1 MKGGVKMKFL
11 DTNALLRADLDSI
24 GLFAISSVSLEE
36 LENIKTNRNKTEDLK
51 YKARKTIHWL
61 DENSD
66 KYKTIVFNTTIE
78 KYVSDKCIEPTPDAR
93 IVSCAKHLSESEDII
108 FVTDD
113 ICCKVIARDI
123 FGLEVEGLRNQKENI
138 YRGYKIVKGNTEL
151 INKVLS
157 DTSDW
162 LVNEYAIIKN
172 TDNNSESEMRFD
184 GEKFVAL
191 KLPPSKYIKG
201 KNALQRCALDILN
214 NQDITIAAILGGYGS
229 GKTFLCMQM
238 GLYSVREKGWQSKV
252 LGIREPQ
259 GEGKEVGYLPGE
271 LSSKTELFFAPL
283 MQQLDGGEFELER
296 LMQQGMLESNIP
308 YYLKGTTYND
318 TVILVDEAEDLSEK
332 QIRLI
337 GTRLGEGSKIY
348 LAGDYKQAVFN
359 ATETNA
365 LIKMCNAFKGNPK
378 FGCIYLGEDVRSTTS
393 RMFADLFND

>member
-1 MKGGVKMKFL
+1 MIRFL
-11 DTNALLRADLDSI
+11 DTNAVLNTDLNKEEN
-24 GLFAISSVSLEE
+24 LVISSITLEE
-36 LENIKTNRNKTEDLK
+36 LEKIKTNRNKTEEVK
-51 YKARKTIHWL
+51 YKARKAIHWL
-61 DENSD
+61 DENQD
-66 KYKTIVFNTTIE
+66 KYNVIIFNQDIYEELNNSSGLAEYNADTYIMA
-78 KYVSDKCIEPTPDAR
+78 C
-93 IVSCAKHLSESEDII
+93 CAYTKFNNEVV

-113 ICCKVIARDI
+113 ICCKVLAKNV
-123 FGLEVEGLRNQKENI
+123 FGLKVEGLKNKKENI
-138 YRGYKIVKGNTEL
+138 YKGYKFIKGNTAT
-151 INKVLS
+151 INQVLS
-157 DTSDW
+157 DTSEW
-162 LVNEYAIIKN
+162 LINEYAIIKN
-172 TDNNSESEMRFD
+172 TDDGSGSEMRFD

-238 GLYSVREKGWQSKV
+238 GLYSVREKGWQSKI
-252 LGIREPQ
+252 LGVREPQ

-271 LSSKTELFFAPL
+271 LNSKTELFFAPL

-318 TVILVDEAEDLSEK
+318 TVILVDEAEDLSDK

-348 LAGDYKQAVFN
+348 LAGDYKQAVYN

-365 LIKMCNAFKGNPK
+365 LIRMCNAFKGDPK
-378 FGCIYLGEDVRSTTS
+378 FACIYLGEDVRSTTS